1 MNYLMIEELVA
12 LLPAL
17 IKSVISLFIIVD
29 PLGNIPIFISLTER
43 LREDERRRVF
53 HTATVTGFML
63 LLAFAVAGNQILNIF
78 GIRLPSFMI
87 AGGILLLIIAIRI
100 LVVGW
105 EEHKL
110 TPESIGAV
118 PIAVP
123 LLVGPG
129 AITTTILSLQEAGI
143 LVTVV
148 SVVIV
153 FTLTWFILRYIEPLY
168 KILGR
173 NGSTIIARVMA
184 LLIAAIAI
192 QYIMSGLKGFL

>member
-1 MNYLMIEELVA
+1 MIEGLTSF
-12 LLPAL
+12 LPAL

-29 PLGNIPIFISLTER
+29 PLGNIPIFIGLTQEI
-43 LREDERRRVF
+43 REPERRKVF
-53 HTATVTGFML
+53 RTATITGFIL
-63 LLAFAVAGNQILNIF
+63 LLAFAVAGNQILNMF

-105 EEHKL
+105 KEHEVS
-110 TPESIGAV
+110 PESIGAV

-129 AITTTILSLQEAGI
+129 AITTTILSLQEFGV

-148 SVVIV
+148 SVVLV
-153 FTLTWFILRYIEPLY
+153 FTLTWLILRYIEPLY
-168 KILGR
+168 RVLGK
-173 NGSTIIARVMA
+173 NGSMIIARVMA

-192 QYIMSGLKGFL
+192 QYIISGLKASL